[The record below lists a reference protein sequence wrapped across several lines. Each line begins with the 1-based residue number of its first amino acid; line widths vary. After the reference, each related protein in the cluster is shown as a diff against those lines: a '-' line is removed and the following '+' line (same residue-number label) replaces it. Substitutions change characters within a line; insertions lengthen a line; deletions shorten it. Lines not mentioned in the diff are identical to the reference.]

1 MYEEG
6 KKDIKVMRSKR
17 KSKTF
22 KPENPLDHEWHNH
35 ERRKLKD
42 TWIDQPMKELQMDSD
57 HFVDFKG

>member
-1 MYEEG
+1 
-6 KKDIKVMRSKR
+6 MRSKR

-42 TWIDQPMKELQMDSD
+42 TWIDQPMKELQMDLD